1 MRTAATRAVSP
12 DTAATEASVL
22 LWCFWWGFLPELL
35 DPRSFLAMAADPTES
50 KVIWMGCAWARLAR
64 QEFSLWH
71 RLQMFTGLR
80 CIQPLAI
87 RSKHWWFGACGAGPE
102 MAGSAGRYRKLLA
115 VLKHLE
121 AEAALGSV
129 DSFLAATELFAMHSE
144 GQWLKVAG
152 GEKGEVLADLVF
164 KTPLGRGAVAL
175 ECGCFIGYTAA
186 RLASS
191 LRQNLGPAAAKQSSR
206 IFSLE
211 GDPVH
216 TTVAR
221 HFLDRAKVA
230 EIAEVHCGM
239 VRDVVPLLCE
249 CFGTASTAYAFM
261 DQKGTAFHGDLHLLE
276 QLAVLH
282 RVGSKVAD
290 NVLRPGAP
298 LYCWLLHC
306 CHPLTGCFWS
316 LPEFLEESAGVED
329 WMALA

>member
-1 MRTAATRAVSP
+1 MRADSPGTATV
-12 DTAATEASVL
+12 EASVL
-22 LWCFWWGFLPELL
+22 LWCFWWCSLPE
-35 DPRSFLAMAADPTES
+35 FLAPSGLFALSADPTES
-50 KVIWMGCAWARLAR
+50 KAMWMSCAWARLTR
-64 QEFSLWH
+64 QELSLWH
-71 RLQMFTGLR
+71 KLQTFTGLR
-80 CIQPLAI
+80 CIQPLAL

-102 MAGSAGRYRKLLA
+102 MTGSAGRYRKLLA
-115 VLKHLE
+115 VLKHME
-121 AEAALGSV
+121 AEAVLGSV

-164 KTPLGRGAVAL
+164 QAPLGRGAVAV

-191 LRQNLGPAAAKQSSR
+191 LRESLGPVTAKRSSR
-206 IFSLE
+206 VFSLE

-230 EIAEVHCGM
+230 DVAEVQCGM
-239 VRDVVPLLCE
+239 VRDVVPLVGE
-249 CFGTASTAYAFM
+249 SFGMASTAYAFM
-261 DQKGTAFHGDLHLLE
+261 DQKGTAFHGDL
-276 QLAVLH
+276 QLFERLASLH
-282 RVGSKVAD
+282 KGGGTVAD

-298 LYCWLLHC
+298 LYCWLLRRC
-306 CHPLTGCFWS
+306 QPLAGGFWS

-329 WMALA
+329 WMALAWHE